1 MKKISIITYPPVGP
15 KQTGWA
21 AHGHIHEGDFGFGME
36 LHSLTLQFAPSKA
49 GGQHGHIHEGD
60 FGFGWDSDEAVGN
73 GGFAREQTHFG
84 MLNFSANENR
94 VFLGTFHHHL
104 KRDIKGPE

>member
-1 MKKISIITYPPVGP
+1 MRNIHSIHNLDHSIKLRESIEAFMKKISIITYPPVGP

-21 AHGHIHEGDFGFGME
+21 A
-36 LHSLTLQFAPSKA
+36 
-49 GGQHGHIHEGD
+49 HGHIHEGD